1 MHIERVQHWIISALL
16 LTTALHFAA
25 GLVILA
31 ATADRPG
38 AQPGLLIIAAFV
50 GVVAMAGVRGV
61 NRLSLLTPW
70 LLLGLLPAAV
80 GWYFQYVR

>member
-1 MHIERVQHWIISALL
+1 MHIERVQNWILSTLL

-25 GLVILA
+25 GLVLLA

-38 AQPGLLIIAAFV
+38 AQPGLLVISGFV
-50 GVVAMAGVRGV
+50 GLIAMAGVRGV
-61 NRLSLLTPW
+61 NKLPLLSPW
-70 LLLGLLPAAV
+70 LLLGLLPTAV